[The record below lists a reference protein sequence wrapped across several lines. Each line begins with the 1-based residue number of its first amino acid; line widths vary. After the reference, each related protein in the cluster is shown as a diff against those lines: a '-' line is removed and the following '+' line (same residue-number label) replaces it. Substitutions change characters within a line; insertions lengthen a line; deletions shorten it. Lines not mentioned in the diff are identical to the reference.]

1 MKEKF
6 FFLLIFFIF
15 EIIETISCISRNLKY
30 LEEKCI
36 LNDFYSK
43 SNIIITFNVT
53 EGDFKEHEIKG
64 PRFTINVYNK
74 KTNKLKQSF
83 ETQKTY
89 GKFSFNVKKTGHYKI
104 CIIGKDEMLFGQQK
118 FIIFDMNIET
128 SLEVQQKV
136 SETANFKDFEKVNH
150 KMQLI
155 SDKVEQ
161 IENMQLFANSIENTF
176 SKNQMNISRRIV
188 IISIIQICIIF
199 FVGIYLVYAL
209 KMMFKDKMEMP
220 F

>member
-1 MKEKF
+1 MKKQNL
-6 FFLLIFFIF
+6 FLHFFIII
-15 EIIETISCISRNLKY
+15 EIIKTILCITRNLKY

-43 SNIIITFNVT
+43 SNIIIKFNVT
-53 EGDFKEHEIKG
+53 EGNFKEHEIKG
-64 PRFTINVYNK
+64 PRFVINVYNK
-74 KTNKLKQSF
+74 KTKKLKQSF

-104 CIIGKDEMLFGQQK
+104 CVVGKDEMTFGQQG
-118 FIIFDMNIET
+118 FIIFDLNIET

-161 IENMQLFANSIENTF
+161 IENMQNFANSIENTF
-176 SKNQMNISRRIV
+176 AQNQINISRRIV
-188 IISIIQICIIF
+188 IISIFQIVIIF
-199 FVGIYLVYAL
+199 IVGVYLVYAL

>member
-15 EIIETISCISRNLKY
+15 EIIKTISCISRNLKY

-64 PRFTINVYNK
+64 PRFVINVYNK

-161 IENMQLFANSIENTF
+161 IENMQLLAKNVENTF
-176 SKNQMNISRRIV
+176 SKNQINSSKRIAWISVLQIV
-188 IISIIQICIIF
+188 IIFILGS
-199 FVGIYLVYAL
+199 YNVYAIQDAFKN
-209 KMMFKDKMEMP
+209 KMTMP